1 MPKKSSIFF
10 LPLLIKNILISND
23 YNFISFDHSDH
34 FGEVSK
40 NGVVVWNQDWHSGN
54 LLFDGTW
61 ANYPGMYGPYIKKNY
76 NRSEP
81 KSVNVDTNH
90 VDSYFNYSEGD
101 YGFNN
106 FSVGLGYLEKNRHL
120 QLEGFKRS
128 YLGPY
133 NQFNSYSNQPLQQS
147 YLLSYLSK
155 NDKEYGGITIGHFN
169 SFSGLFDQNNGAM
182 DSQINSINLHYKFII
197 NNLKW
202 FANVD
207 QFMQRF
213 NLVHS
218 KSIFDKVR
226 YLGRR
231 EYSFGFRKYS
241 VNDFL
246 EANFVYNSRSITFEG
261 LQKNSWSKLNLSMK
275 RGPFFLKSSYF
286 RTKNNHGLDYLFEVD
301 KNINLIDLL
310 FETSLINKLFH
321 PNHVYMYSDFSTK
334 DTYTVFSSKVSMR
347 YANLKNKILL
357 SFNVLSELNNK
368 LLEKLIPITTDGSKS
383 IDNQS
388 FCLNLLITRKILN
401 NSKIKFNYEQRNPHH
416 YSSGGYGKLI
426 KLNFTRDLK
435 LFQRYMSSII
445 SVEHIYIGDRI
456 SRSGISFLEYIPNST
471 GQSTRLENINFL
483 NAFIQISVSDFTF
496 KYEWKNFSQN
506 ISEAK
511 LQDNI
516 TLTKI
521 NPEMLPIG
529 ALMNF
534 SVEWHFNN

>member
-1 MPKKSSIFF
+1 MRKKSSILF
-10 LPLLIKNILISND
+10 LLLLIKNILISND
-23 YNFISFDHSDH
+23 YNFLPFDHSDH

-40 NGVVVWNQDWHSGN
+40 NGVVVWNQDWHSSN
-54 LLFDGTW
+54 LFFDGTW
-61 ANYPGMYGPYIKKNY
+61 VNYPGMYGPYIKKNY
-76 NRSEP
+76 NRLEP
-81 KSVNVDTNH
+81 KSVKVDSNY

-106 FSVGLGYLEKNRHL
+106 FSVGLGYLERSRLL

-133 NQFNSYSNQPLQQS
+133 NQFNNYSNQPIQQS

-155 NDKEYGGITIGHFN
+155 NDKKYGGITIGHFN
-169 SFSGLFDQNNGAM
+169 TFSSLFDENNGKM
-182 DSQINSINLHYKFII
+182 DSQINSMNLHYKFII
-197 NNLKW
+197 NKLRW
-202 FANVD
+202 FVNMD

-231 EYSFGFRKYS
+231 NYSFGFGKYS
-241 VNDFL
+241 ANNFL
-246 EANFVYNSRSITFEG
+246 EANFVYNSRSVAFEG

-275 RGPFFLKSSYF
+275 RGPILLSSSYF
-286 RTKNNHGLDYLFEVD
+286 RTKNNHGLDYLFEID

-321 PNHVYMYSDFSTK
+321 PNHVYMYSDLSPQ
-334 DTYTVFSSKVSMR
+334 DTYKVFSSKLSIK

-357 SFNVLSELNNK
+357 SFIVLSELNNQ
-368 LLEKLIPITTDGSKS
+368 LLEKITPITIDGSES

-388 FCLNLLITRKILN
+388 FCLQLLFTRKILN
-401 NSKIKFNYEQRNPHH
+401 NSEVKFNYEQRNPHH

-426 KLNFTRDLK
+426 KLNFNKNLK
-435 LFQRYMSSII
+435 LFQKYMSSMI
-445 SVEHIYIGDRI
+445 SLEHIYIRDRNSRSRI
-456 SRSGISFLEYIPNST
+456 SYLECIPNST

-483 NAFIQISVSDFTF
+483 NAFIQFSVSDFTF
-496 KYEWKNFSQN
+496 KYEWKNFSQK
-506 ISEAK
+506 ISEAI

-516 TLTKI
+516 TFTKI

-529 ALMNF
+529 TLMNF

>member
-1 MPKKSSIFF
+1 M
-10 LPLLIKNILISND
+10 IKNILLSND
-23 YNFISFDHSDH
+23 YNFLSFDHSDH

-40 NGVVVWNQDWHSGN
+40 NGVVLWNQDWHSSN

-81 KSVNVDTNH
+81 KSVNVDSNH

-106 FSVGLGYLEKNRHL
+106 LSVGLGYLEKNRHL

-133 NQFNSYSNQPLQQS
+133 NQFNSYSNQPIQQS

-155 NDKEYGGITIGHFN
+155 NDKKHGGVTIGHFN
-169 SFSGLFDQNNGAM
+169 SFSSLFDDNNGAM

-202 FANVD
+202 FANMD

-218 KSIFDKVR
+218 KSTFDKVR

-231 EYSFGFRKYS
+231 EYSFGFSKYS
-241 VNDFL
+241 GNDLL
-246 EANFVYNSRSITFEG
+246 EANFVYNSRSVTFEG
-261 LQKNSWSKLNLSMK
+261 LQKNSWSKLYLNIK
-275 RGPFFLKSSYF
+275 RGPFFLNSGYIG
-286 RTKNNHGLDYLFEVD
+286 TMNNHGLEYLFE
-301 KNINLIDLL
+301 INKKVKKIDLL
-310 FETSLINKLFH
+310 FETSQINKLYH
-321 PNHVYMYSDFSTK
+321 PNHIYMYNDISSQDMYK
-334 DTYTVFSSKVSMR
+334 VFSSKVSMK
-347 YANLKNKILL
+347 YLNLRNKIII
-357 SFNVLSELNNK
+357 SFNVLSELDNK
-368 LLEKLIPITTDGSKS
+368 LLEKIFPKTVDDYELV
-383 IDNQS
+383 DNQS
-388 FCLNLLITRKILN
+388 YCLHFLTTKKLLDN
-401 NSKIKFNYEQRNPHH
+401 FEIKFNYEQRNPYH

-426 KLNFTRDLK
+426 KLNFTKNLK
-435 LFQRYMSSII
+435 FFQKYMSSLI
-445 SVEHIYIGDRI
+445 SLEHIYIGDRK
-456 SRSGISFLEYIPNST
+456 STYGISYLEYIPNSIE
-471 GQSTRLENINFL
+471 QSTKLKNINFL
-483 NAFIQISVSDFTF
+483 NAFIQFSVSDFTF
-496 KYEWKNFSQN
+496 KYEWKNFSQ
-506 ISEAK
+506 IIREAI
-511 LQDNI
+511 DDDDTSFPNV
-516 TLTKI
+516 

-529 ALMNF
+529 TLMNF